1 MMLYTSHE
9 SMLDDL
15 IQRPLD
21 EGDTLSN
28 ANTVIY
34 MGRVRQQERVSRALY
49 VAKHRGSS
57 CTDRIVPFEI
67 NDQGIQLVDEDR

>member
-1 MMLYTSHE
+1 
-9 SMLDDL
+9 MLDDL

-34 MGRVRQQERVSRALY
+34 MGRVRQQERVGRGLY

-57 CTDRIVPFEI
+57 CSDRIVPFEI
-67 NDQGIQLVDEDR
+67 DDEGIQLAGVES